1 MHPDLLN
8 ILQSQDQ
15 PIDNEQ
21 LVAYLTGQLSAA
33 ESRAIEEKLAA
44 GGMDAEAIEGLLMVA
59 DKQKLPAYQHE
70 LQQFIRQRTQPARR
84 RRLRPL
90 QMGWGWLALATG
102 LLIALAI
109 LVWYVVHFMQQKG

>member
-21 LVAYLTGQLSAA
+21 LIAYLTGQLSAA

-44 GGMDAEAIEGLLMVA
+44 GGMDAEAIEGLMLVA

-70 LQQFIRQRTQPARR
+70 LQQFIRQRTQHDR

-90 QMGWGWLALATG
+90 QMGWGWLAVATG

-109 LVWYVVHFMQQKG
+109 LVWYVVHFMQHKG